1 MKVVSK
7 ENMEE
12 IKERMRS
19 EIMFSLQEMN
29 VESLFIYFMN
39 SNPQLRKEIK
49 KKVLKEMFEK
59 EYYKILINMIKVSV

>member
-1 MKVVSK
+1 
-7 ENMEE
+7 MEE

>member
-1 MKVVSK
+1 MSW
-7 ENMEE
+7 
-12 IKERMRS
+12 ERKMRS

>member
-1 MKVVSK
+1 
-7 ENMEE
+7 MEE
-12 IKERMRS
+12 LKEKMRN
-19 EIMFSLQEMN
+19 EIEVSLYEMN

-39 SNPQLRKEIK
+39 SNPQLKKEIK

>member
-1 MKVVSK
+1 MGVKK
-7 ENMEE
+7 MEE
-12 IKERMRS
+12 LKEKMRS